1 MKLFLMRHGHA
12 IAAEKDRPLTEQG
25 RKEAARVGE
34 FLCKIKEMPDVILH
48 SGLTR
53 SRETAEGVAVSLG
66 FHGDLLK
73 QDGLEPEDSVTA
85 FMGNF
90 RAKYDPST
98 PKTLFNKA
106 YLEINDYIDCLL
118 NFWSEVDRVYAGR
131 TVALPVLGSGI
142 TRFRGY
148 ENISEQELLELIIW
162 TFKVSRIKFTYPS
175 KAKIV
180 VYEKKKDKVN
190 LLRLKDLEA

>member
-25 RKEAARVGE
+25 RKEAAKAGE

-73 QDGLEPEDSVTA
+73 QDGLEPEDSVIA
-85 FMGNF
+85 FMADF

-98 PKTLFNKA
+98 PKTL
-106 YLEINDYIDCLL
+106 LL
-118 NFWSEVDRVYAGR
+118 VGHEPFISDFAGR
-131 TVALPVLGSGI
+131 LLTDGKITLPLSFSRGTLLGMEHFGQRWKLLFYL
-142 TRFRGY
+142 TG
-148 ENISEQELLELIIW
+148 ENLSSLVW
-162 TFKVSRIKFTYPS
+162 VP
-175 KAKIV
+175 
-180 VYEKKKDKVN
+180 
-190 LLRLKDLEA
+190 